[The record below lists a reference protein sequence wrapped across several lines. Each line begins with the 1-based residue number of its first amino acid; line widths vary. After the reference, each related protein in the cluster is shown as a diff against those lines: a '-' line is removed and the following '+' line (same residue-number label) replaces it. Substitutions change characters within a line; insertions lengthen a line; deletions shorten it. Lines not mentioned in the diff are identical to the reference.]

1 MTLDRTIPPPVSPF
15 TDIVLPEERVETL
28 PNGINFHYVDSG
40 EQPISRLD
48 IYWEGGFLDFGDMAA
63 SHILANA
70 IKEQTAS
77 YSSERIADMIDFN
90 GARLASRCA
99 DHYTSVNLVAL
110 NSRLPELMPLLAS
123 MATEAT
129 FEDRNIGVIARKC
142 SSNQA
147 IKREKV
153 VYRASVEAAM
163 LVQGKHHP
171 ASYDILPDDFES
183 VTPETLGLLYGKLR
197 QARVHVFLGGALGR
211 ATVSVVRDFL
221 SAMPCGSSGFIRVQ
235 PFCPE
240 PLSGPVHIEVP
251 ESQQSAV
258 VMALPA
264 IDRSNPDY
272 IDLRLAIMALG
283 GYFGSRLMHN
293 IREEKGLTYGISASL
308 LGSREGAYMNITA
321 QCDADGVDRLI
332 DESVKEIRAL
342 VTDPPR
348 SDELHRLR
356 QYAWSQLAA
365 TTDSSF
371 GIVDHYITHLLVNT
385 PDDYF
390 QAQLRA
396 IDNLSPARIAEV
408 ADKYIDAGNLRIVT
422 CGR

>member
-1 MTLDRTIPPPVSPF
+1 MTLDRTIPPRVSPF
-15 TDIVLPEERVETL
+15 TDIVLPEETIEIL

-48 IYWEGGFLDFGDMAA
+48 IYWEGGFLDFGNMAA

-70 IKEQTAS
+70 IKDQTVS

-99 DHYTSVNLVAL
+99 DHYTSINLVAL
-110 NSRLPELMPLLAS
+110 NSKLPELLPLLAS

-129 FEDRNIGVIARKC
+129 FEDKNIGVIARKC

-153 VYRASVEAAM
+153 AYRASVEASM

-183 VTPETLGLLYGKLR
+183 MSLETLVLLYDKLK
-197 QARVHVFLGGALGR
+197 QARVHVFLGGALGKG
-211 ATVSVVRDFL
+211 TVSVVRDFI
-221 SAMPCGSSGFIRVQ
+221 SAMPCGSSELIKVQ

-240 PLSGPVHIEVP
+240 PLSSPVHIEVP

-258 VMALPA
+258 VMALPT
-264 IDRSNPDY
+264 INRSNPDY

-308 LGSREGAYMNITA
+308 LGSREGAYMNIVA
-321 QCDADGVDRLI
+321 QCDANGVYQLI
-332 DESVKEIRAL
+332 DESIKEIRAL
-342 VTDPPR
+342 VTNPPCG
-348 SDELHRLR
+348 DELHRLR

-396 IDNLSPARIAEV
+396 IDNLSPTRIAEV
-408 ADKYIDAGNLRIVT
+408 ADNYLDAGNLRIVT